1 MFSESS
7 LPLFRRQQ
15 QLTAKNSTE
24 KQKNASPEQNRT
36 EQRQHINF
44 LLAAK

>member
-24 KQKNASPEQNRT
+24 KQKNASPELNRT